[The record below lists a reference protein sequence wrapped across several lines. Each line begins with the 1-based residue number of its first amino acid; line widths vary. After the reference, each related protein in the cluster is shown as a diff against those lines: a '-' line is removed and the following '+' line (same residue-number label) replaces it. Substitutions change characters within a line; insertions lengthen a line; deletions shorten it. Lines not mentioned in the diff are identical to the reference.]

1 MRMKIHPPKKKDK
14 RFPKWR
20 EKAKIPVKDN

>member
-14 RFPKWR
+14 KFPKWK
-20 EKAKIPVKDN
+20 EKAKILIKDN

>member
-1 MRMKIHPPKKKDK
+1 MRRKIHPPQNTDK